1 VSFVTEMRST
11 MGHGGRVKASRR
23 AVSRFVVLGL
33 ALGAAMTAGTGS
45 AQTPAEP
52 RYESTVDALLDDPAG
67 RAFLEAYRAVTR
79 SYLGEAEPNALL
91 DGAIRGLVAA
101 LDDPYVTYLDAEEAS
116 LDAPRRRDPN
126 VIVTAT
132 LGDLGYLRVL
142 SFDSERAGERFS
154 TELDALIVRGVRGVV
169 LDLRGNDG
177 GFVLTG
183 LQVLDR
189 FLSDV
194 VLGYRS
200 TGQGAL
206 PLGFANPRALG
217 LPLAVL
223 IDGDTASTAEIVAGA
238 LQSYG
243 RARLFGEISAGKG
256 VGQSTIHLSNGGEL
270 RLVTFAWLLPDG
282 RSIDGWGLTPDVPM
296 LGSVEAETIADLTR
310 VIVEPDVD
318 PALAAAL
325 RALRRDVGDELEGL
339 STEAGPDEGEAM
351 PDLR

>member
-1 VSFVTEMRST
+1 MLL
-11 MGHGGRVKASRR
+11 
-23 AVSRFVVLGL
+23 AVSAPATWGVV
-33 ALGAAMTAGTGS
+33 TAQG
-45 AQTPAEP
+45 PVEP
-52 RYESTVDALLDDPAG
+52 GYEATVDALLADPAG
-67 RAFLEAYRAVTR
+67 RAFLEAYRALTR
-79 SYLGEAEPNALL
+79 SYRGEVDTDALL
-91 DGAIRGLVAA
+91 GGAIRGLVDA
-101 LDDPYVTYLDAEEAS
+101 LDDPYVTYLDAEQVD
-116 LDAPRRRDPN
+116 LDAALRRDPN

-154 TELDALIVRGVRGVV
+154 TELDALVVRGVRGLV

-206 PLGFANPRALG
+206 PLGFANPRSLN

-223 IDGDTASTAEIVAGA
+223 VDADTASTAEIVAGA
-238 LQSYG
+238 LQTYG
-243 RARLFGEISAGKG
+243 RAQLFGDVTAGKG
-256 VGQSTIHLSNGGEL
+256 VGQSTVPLSNEGEL

-282 RSIDGWGLTPDVPM
+282 RSIDRWGLTPDVP
-296 LGSVEAETIADLTR
+296 VATKREAATVADLTR

-318 PALAAAL
+318 PALATAL
-325 RALRRDVGDELEGL
+325 RALRRALGEELDVAASDTGV
-339 STEAGPDEGEAM
+339 DEGEVV
-351 PDLR
+351 PDAR

>member
-1 VSFVTEMRST
+1 

-23 AVSRFVVLGL
+23 AAPRFTVL
-33 ALGAAMTAGTGS
+33 ALAVWAAAAWGAVP
-45 AQTPAEP
+45 AQGPIELSYDT
-52 RYESTVDALLDDPAG
+52 TLDALLDDPAG

-79 SYLGEAEPNALL
+79 SYLGEAEPDALL

-101 LDDPYVTYLDAEEAS
+101 LDDPYVTYLDADQAALE
-116 LDAPRRRDPN
+116 APRRRDPN
-126 VIVTAT
+126 VIVTAA

-200 TGQGAL
+200 TGQGSL
-206 PLGFANPRALG
+206 PLGFANPRSLS

-223 IDGDTASTAEIVAGA
+223 VDGDTASTAEIVAGA

-243 RARLFGEISAGKG
+243 RARLFGEITAGKG

-296 LGSVEAETIADLTR
+296 RHGPEAETIADLTR

-325 RALRRDVGDELEGL
+325 RALRQDVGDELEGL
-339 STEAGPDEGEAM
+339 STEAGPDEGEM
-351 PDLR
+351 TPDLR